1 MKSNPVIPIAYEISF
16 QDPLKVFSIF
26 SEDDGAVFLDSARIM
41 EVNSRYSFIAVDPF
55 TTLTCKDGLV
65 KINKKLSRNDPFSV
79 LQDLLAD
86 YPLETLT
93 GLPPFQGGVA
103 GFFSYDLCNYLE
115 RLPVAELDDMQFPD
129 MALGFYDLL
138 LAFDH
143 REKRSWIFSS
153 GYPEKN
159 PEERKRRA
167 QRRFEELAN
176 KIKNVKALQDI
187 PPFVCMEKEIIS
199 NFQRDSYEKSV
210 QQVIDY
216 IYAGDV
222 FEVNLS
228 QRFSAPLPEGLKAFQ
243 LYRRLR
249 QLNPAPFAA
258 YVNMANSVIASASPE
273 RFLKVVNGLV
283 ETRPIKGTRPRGKT
297 EEEDQRNA
305 SNLLSSEKDR
315 AENIMIVDLMRND
328 LSRVCADGS
337 VKVSQLCGL
346 ESYATVHQLVST
358 ISGKMKKK
366 FDSLD
371 LLKVSFPGGSISGA
385 PKVRAMEIIAELE
398 PNKRGPYCGSIGYL
412 GFNGNMDISIAIRTY
427 AIKNNRVTFQAGGAI
442 VADSD
447 PASEYEETLD
457 KAWALRETLLKQ
469 VKKS

>member
-1 MKSNPVIPIAYEISF
+1 MTRDAGFPIFKEFSF
-16 QDPLKVFSIF
+16 QDPLKVFSVF

-55 TTLTCKDGLV
+55 TTLTCKDGLL
-65 KINKKLSRNDPFSV
+65 KIDNKISRDDPFST
-79 LQDLLAD
+79 LQNLLKD
-86 YPLETLT
+86 YPLETLA
-93 GLPPFQGGVA
+93 GLPPFQGGVS

-115 RLPVAELDDMQFPD
+115 RLPQPEMDDMQFPD
-129 MALGFYDLL
+129 MALGFYDLVI
-138 LAFDH
+138 AFDH
-143 REKRSWIFSS
+143 REERSWIFSS
-153 GYPEKN
+153 GYPERTEVARK
-159 PEERKRRA
+159 EKASERL
-167 QRRFEELAN
+167 EELLG
-176 KIKNVKALQDI
+176 KIQNTEDLEDI
-187 PPFVCMEKEIIS
+187 PPAVCNEKDIIS
-199 NFQRDSYEKSV
+199 TFQRDSYEKSV
-210 QQVIDY
+210 QEVIDY

-228 QRFSAPLPEGLKAFQ
+228 QRFSAPLPEGLSSFQ

-249 QLNPAPFAA
+249 QMNPAPFAA
-258 YVNMANSVIASASPE
+258 YVNMANCVIASASPE
-273 RFLKVVNGLV
+273 RFLKVSAGRI

-305 SNLLSSEKDR
+305 SNLQSSEKDR
-315 AENIMIVDLMRND
+315 AENVMIVDLMRND
-328 LSRVCADGS
+328 LSRVCIDGS

-358 ISGKMKKK
+358 ISGKMEKK
-366 FDSLD
+366 FDLLD

-412 GFNGNMDISIAIRTY
+412 GFNGYMDTSIAIRTF

-447 PASEYEETLD
+447 PAEEYEETLD
-457 KAWALRETLLKQ
+457 KAWALRETLLNQ
-469 VKKS
+469 V